1 MPDDPLVSLIAPSLL
16 QRLAGSQPLATGM
29 LASGPGSVVYGTFG
43 GVDALAARL
52 IACGRAGEDALR
64 RMLDRLFGALN
75 TVVEEHGGGVVH
87 FGDATFVAA
96 LRPAGP
102 YAPGRAADDVEHAF
116 ACALALQA
124 RLASFLAIEG
134 PIISSQLQGSGN
146 GTPLVAPL
154 RLGVGAGTHTEVC
167 AGEPVKGR
175 QYFVAGAALDE
186 AIAAH
191 AMARPGEVIAGS
203 TALGLALGMA
213 ELGLRTQFGL
223 VAGTPSLEAL
233 GGQSPA
239 PLPAPAA
246 AALSACLP
254 AALRLRAARSDG
266 LRGGTQRAAV
276 LAVRWP
282 AHAEPGVVQ
291 GHVAAAARLAAAGDG
306 CIVEVL
312 AGGAQPG
319 MLLFFGVAAPEENA
333 QAQAL
338 RCARTL
344 RDAAP
349 GISLAVAAGPVFA
362 GAFGSERRRCFIAI
376 GAPVLEARRLAA
388 QAAPGLVWLA
398 APDAEHAQ
406 AFM

>member
-1 MPDDPLVSLIAPSLL
+1 
-16 QRLAGSQPLATGM
+16 
-29 LASGPGSVVYGTFG
+29 VYGT
-43 GVDALAARL
+43 LAGIGTLAERL

-64 RMLDRLFGALN
+64 RMLDRLFGGLN
-75 TVVEEHGGGVVH
+75 AVVEEHGGSVVH
-87 FGDATFVAA
+87 FGDETFVAA

-102 YAPGRAADDVEHAF
+102 YAPGRAADDVERAF

-124 RLASFLAIEG
+124 RLTSFLALEG
-134 PIISSQLQGSGN
+134 PLISSQLLGPGN
-146 GTPLVAPL
+146 GAPLVAPL
-154 RLGVGAGTHTEVC
+154 RLGVGAGTHAEVC

-175 QYFVAGAALDE
+175 QYFVTGAALDE

-203 TALGLALGMA
+203 NALGLALGMA

-233 GGQSPA
+233 GGQPPA
-239 PLPAPAA
+239 SLPVPAA
-246 AALSACLP
+246 AVLAACLP
-254 AALRLRAARSDG
+254 AALRARAARSDG
-266 LRGGTQRAAV
+266 LRGSTQRAAV

-282 AHAEPGVVQ
+282 AHEAPGAAQ
-291 GHVAAAARLAAAGDG
+291 GHVTAAARLAAAGDG
-306 CIVEVL
+306 CIIEVL
-312 AGGAQPG
+312 AGGPQPG
-319 MLLFFGVAAPEENA
+319 MLLLFGIALLEDNA
-333 QAQAL
+333 QPQAL
-338 RCARTL
+338 RCARAL

-349 GISLAVAAGPVFA
+349 GLSLAVAAGPAFA
-362 GAFGSERRRCFIAI
+362 GAFGSERRRCFIVI
-376 GAPVLEARRLAA
+376 GAPVVEARRLAA